1 MARERMVTRTINETT
16 VSIMALDVTTA
27 SVSIQKFKLSGTYTE
42 DEALKACK
50 KRYET
55 DTLKLVHVD
64 SMEETEILYGMPE
77 DEFMKLA
84 KVLPPRTEKLYA
96 KNFNK

>member
-16 VSIMALDVTTA
+16 VNVMIVDVTTA
-27 SVSIQKFKLSGTYTE
+27 NVTIQPLKLSGTYTE

-55 DTLKLVHVD
+55 DTIKLVHVD

-84 KVLPPRTEKLYA
+84 KVLPPRQI
-96 KNFNK
+96 NK

>member
-27 SVSIQKFKLSGTYTE
+27 NVSIQDFKLSGTYTA

-64 SMEETEILYGMPE
+64 HITETEILYGMPE

-84 KVLPPRTEKLYA
+84 KVLPPRTV
-96 KNFNK
+96 NK